1 MKDIQD
7 VMQKKHLPVKA
18 VQFGEGRL
26 LRGLIEPAFQAAA
39 DQGRFAGSLAIVK
52 PTGRGNLDAFER
64 RVLLYTVVL
73 RRKAGWGGVRRSGFP
88 SPVWIGR

>member
-1 MKDIQD
+1 MKHIQD
-7 VMQKKHLPVKA
+7 VMQKKNLPVKA

-26 LRGLIEPAFQAAA
+26 LRGLIEPAFQAAV

-64 RVLLYTVVL
+64 Q
-73 RRKAGWGGVRRSGFP
+73 SCQ
-88 SPVWIGR
+88 IGRASCRERV